1 MDGISTAGKGGVAC
15 VTARARSAGKR
26 ALAAALAAGF
36 GCAMASSVV
45 TTPAQAETSAHAGTS
60 AGAAI
65 SGRAAADSAKPRAF
79 FGLGPASAT
88 KIDGRPYFYWAGT
101 PGSYLKDHVAVV
113 NYGTTTVNLYVFAS
127 NAVSTAHGGTAFL
140 ARGAS
145 HGGLASWIT
154 IDGKHAPLALR
165 LAPKK
170 KVFLPISVV
179 FPHNATPGDHEGAII
194 ASLTSTIESK
204 NHAKVHLVQQVASRI
219 IARVSSGR
227 LQPRLS
233 VSGLKVSYRN
243 PLSPQSTGSTTLEF
257 TIVNTGNEILG
268 GKVSVYV
275 SGLLGST
282 EERQDAVS
290 VPAMIPGGTDA
301 AKVTVPGVY
310 PELLM
315 HAKVDIAPIAVTG
328 EYDQGLTTYTR
339 QADYWAW
346 PRIPLL
352 ILIFLILLGV
362 GLWYRRRRRHNKVAA
377 ARQDPVPAAS
387 TAGGMS

>member
-1 MDGISTAGKGGVAC
+1 MDGTITAGSGSVAC
-15 VTARARSAGKR
+15 LTARARTAGKR
-26 ALAAALAAGF
+26 ALIGALAAGF
-36 GCAMASSVV
+36 ACTMASAVAI
-45 TTPAQAETSAHAGTS
+45 TPAQAATSAHAATDAS
-60 AGAAI
+60 
-65 SGRAAADSAKPRAF
+65 KPRAF

-88 KIDGRPYFYWAGT
+88 KIDGRPYFNWAGT

-113 NYGTTTVNLYVFAS
+113 NYGTTTVSLYVFAS

-194 ASLTSTIESK
+194 ASLTSTIESR

-219 IARVSSGR
+219 IARVSGR
-227 LQPRLS
+227 LRPRLS

-243 PLSPQSTGSTTLEF
+243 PLSPQTSGSTTLEF
-257 TIVNTGNEILG
+257 TIVNSGNEILG

-282 EERQDAVS
+282 ESRPDAVS
-290 VPAMIPGGTDA
+290 VPAMIPGGTDP
-301 AKVTVPGVY
+301 AKVTIPGVY

-315 HAKVDIAPIAVTG
+315 HAKINIAPLAVTG
-328 EYDQGLTTYTR
+328 QYDQDLTTYTR

-352 ILIFLILLGV
+352 ILIFLILLGA
-362 GLWYRRRRRHNKVAA
+362 GLWYRRRRRHHRVTA
-377 ARQDPVPAAS
+377 AREDPVPATS
-387 TAGGMS
+387 TAGGMP